1 MKKYCSQCNREFDAD
16 ARWCDQCGSELI
28 SQIPVSA
35 PQGPSI
41 QQDNRI
47 HKGDKTDIAGD
58 NISAQSVDK
67 RTFITQNSEAK
78 MYMEC
83 QLSGSRVPMEDIRRC
98 TKCHRA
104 VAVKYFNEDYFLCK
118 ECYENKRQS
127 EDKAGIPPLA
137 PPPVQQITPVAQPV
151 SSPTQ
156 PTPAQAP
163 AKSSAKLYL
172 ALAIALLV
180 IVVLGVKMFVSDS
193 AESAVEVT
201 EKPVVAQTEDNVQ
214 SQEPQKKAEQPVAE
228 TKAEPVKRAA
238 SAPAAPSVKEKAP
251 AAAQV
256 QTGKSAYQAGNY
268 AQAAILLQKELD
280 KGDGSAAYL
289 LSKMYAQG
297 QGVSSNVRKAFSYMR
312 QAAELDCSDAYYE
325 LAEMYRLGD
334 GTETNRARA
343 KTWYEKAVE
352 TNAKNAS
359 LAAEKL
365 NLY

>member
-1 MKKYCSQCNREFDAD
+1 MKKYCSQCNREFDTD

-28 SQIPVSA
+28 LQNPVSA
-35 PQGPSI
+35 SKGPSI

-67 RTFITQNSEAK
+67 RTFITQTSEAK

-118 ECYENKRQS
+118 ECYENKQQF

-137 PPPVQQITPVAQPV
+137 PPSVQQITPVAQSV
-151 SSPTQ
+151 SSPIQ
-156 PTPAQAP
+156 PTPSLSP
-163 AKSSAKLYL
+163 AKSSTKLYL

-180 IVVLGVKMFVSDS
+180 IVVLGVKMFLSDS
-193 AESAVEVT
+193 AGSALEIT
-201 EKPVVAQTEDNVQ
+201 EKPVVAQTENNVQ
-214 SQEPQKKAEQPVAE
+214 PQEPQQKAEQSVAE
-228 TKAEPVKRAA
+228 TKTETVKKVATAPVT
-238 SAPAAPSVKEKAP
+238 PSVKEKAT
-251 AAAQV
+251 AAQV
-256 QTGKSAYQAGNY
+256 QTGKAAYLAGNY

-297 QGVSSNVRKAFSYMR
+297 QGVSANVRKAFSYMR

-343 KTWYEKAVE
+343 KNWYEKAVE

>member
-1 MKKYCSQCNREFDAD
+1 MKKYCSQCNREFDTD

-28 SQIPVSA
+28 LQNPVSA
-35 PQGPSI
+35 PKGPSI

-67 RTFITQNSEAK
+67 RTFITQTSEAK

-98 TKCHRA
+98 SKCHRA

-118 ECYENKRQS
+118 ECYENKQQS

-137 PPPVQQITPVAQPV
+137 PPSVQQITPVAQPV
-151 SSPTQ
+151 SSPIQ
-156 PTPAQAP
+156 PTPPQSP

-180 IVVLGVKMFVSDS
+180 IVVLGVKMVLSDS
-193 AESAVEVT
+193 AESALEIT

-214 SQEPQKKAEQPVAE
+214 SQEPQKKAEQTVAE
-228 TKAEPVKRAA
+228 IKTETVKKAAT
-238 SAPAAPSVKEKAP
+238 APATPSVKEKAT
-251 AAAQV
+251 AAQV
-256 QTGKSAYQAGNY
+256 QTGKAAYLAGNY

-289 LSKMYAQG
+289 LSKMHAQG
-297 QGVSSNVRKAFSYMR
+297 QGVSANVRKAFSYMR

-343 KTWYEKAVE
+343 KQWYEKAVE
-352 TNAKNAS
+352 TGAKNAS
-359 LAAEKL
+359 KAAEKL

>member
-28 SQIPVSA
+28 SQIPA
-35 PQGPSI
+35 PAPPAPSI

-98 TKCHRA
+98 AKCHRA
-104 VAVKYFNEDYFLCK
+104 VAVKYFNEDCFLCK

-137 PPPVQQITPVAQPV
+137 PPPLQQITPVAQPV

-156 PTPAQAP
+156 SAPPQAP

-180 IVVLGVKMFVSDS
+180 IVVLGVKMFLPDS
-193 AESAVEVT
+193 AESEVEVT
-201 EKPVVAQTEDNVQ
+201 EKPVTAQTEDNVQ
-214 SQEPQKKAEQPVAE
+214 SQESQKKAEQPVAE
-228 TKAEPVKRAA
+228 PKAELVKKATT
-238 SAPAAPSVKEKAP
+238 APAAPSVKEKAP
-251 AAAQV
+251 AAQV

-289 LSKMYAQG
+289 LSKMYAHG
-297 QGVSSNVRKAFSYMR
+297 QGVNTNVRKAFSYMR

-343 KTWYEKAVE
+343 KNWYEKAVE

-359 LAAEKL
+359 KAAEKL

>member
-118 ECYENKRQS
+118 ECYENKQQF

-137 PPPVQQITPVAQPV
+137 PPSVQQITPVAQPV
-151 SSPTQ
+151 SSPIQ
-156 PTPAQAP
+156 PTPSLSP
-163 AKSSAKLYL
+163 AKSSTKLYL

-180 IVVLGVKMFVSDS
+180 IVVLGVKIFLSDS
-193 AESAVEVT
+193 AKSALEIT

-214 SQEPQKKAEQPVAE
+214 SQEPQKKAEQSVAE
-228 TKAEPVKRAA
+228 TKTETVKKVATAPVT
-238 SAPAAPSVKEKAP
+238 PSVKEKAT
-251 AAAQV
+251 AAQV
-256 QTGKSAYQAGNY
+256 QTGKAAYLAGNY

-297 QGVSSNVRKAFSYMR
+297 QGVSANVRKAFSYMR

-343 KTWYEKAVE
+343 KNWYEKAVE